1 MIINDKDLDVMY
13 IRFFSFIFASIILI
27 SFIVHFFNK
36 IYVVVPILFML
47 YIIFKDIKN
56 AIILALPYEFCYC
69 QEGIFY
75 YKRILWKYIKICD
88 FSLDIFNITEIK
100 DRKKIEKYENENV
113 LMYGIYYFSCMKE
126 RIKITTKDGKFF
138 YLWVYNRQEDL
149 VNFFEKSN
157 EENRFNNKFIL
168 IKSMIEDEKR
178 NENDS
183 KKIKNLKQIYF
194 SNFNE
199 RYNYILNKIL
209 EENNVYFFKN
219 RIVTIINSDKEAIT
233 KLDIFRNIKFEE
245 INFYVFYVNYL
256 SKKEYENQKVLVG
269 YNGIDAKEVTFKKL
283 KEDINLIRDNKV
295 ND

>member
-47 YIIFKDIKN
+47 YIIFKEIKN

-233 KLDIFRNIKFEE
+233 KLDIFRNIKFKE

-269 YNGIDAKEVTFKKL
+269 YNGIDAKEVTFGKL
-283 KEDINLIRDNKV
+283 KEDINLIRDHKI

>member
-47 YIIFKDIKN
+47 YIIFKEIKN

-88 FSLDIFNITEIK
+88 FSIDIFNITEIK

-183 KKIKNLKQIYF
+183 KK
-194 SNFNE
+194 
-199 RYNYILNKIL
+199 
-209 EENNVYFFKN
+209 FKTN
-219 RIVTIINSDKEAIT
+219 
-233 KLDIFRNIKFEE
+233 IF
-245 INFYVFYVNYL
+245 
-256 SKKEYENQKVLVG
+256 Q
-269 YNGIDAKEVTFKKL
+269 
-283 KEDINLIRDNKV
+283 
-295 ND
+295 

>member
-47 YIIFKDIKN
+47 YIIFKEIKN

-178 NENDS
+178 NENDR

-233 KLDIFRNIKFEE
+233 KLDIFRNIKFKE

-256 SKKEYENQKVLVG
+256 SKKEYENKKVLVG
-269 YNGIDAKEVTFKKL
+269 YNGIDAKEVTFGKL
-283 KEDINLIRDNKV
+283 KEDINLIRDHKI

>member
-47 YIIFKDIKN
+47 YIIFKEIKN

-88 FSLDIFNITEIK
+88 FSIDIFNITEIK

-138 YLWVYNRQEDL
+138 YLWVYNRQEEL

-178 NENDS
+178 NENDN

-219 RIVTIINSDKEAIT
+219 RIVTIINSDKEAII

-256 SKKEYENQKVLVG
+256 SKKEYENKKVLVG
-269 YNGIDAKEVTFKKL
+269 YNGIDAKEVTFGKL
-283 KEDINLIRDNKV
+283 KEDINLIRDHKV

>member
-47 YIIFKDIKN
+47 YIIFKEIKN
-56 AIILALPYEFCYC
+56 AIILALPYEFCYF

-126 RIKITTKDGKFF
+126 RIKITTKDGKCF

-233 KLDIFRNIKFEE
+233 KLDIFRNIKFKE

-256 SKKEYENQKVLVG
+256 SKKEYENKKVLVG
-269 YNGIDAKEVTFKKL
+269 YNGIDAKEVTFGKL
-283 KEDINLIRDNKV
+283 KEDINLIRDHKI